1 MNFKY
6 LLNTLI
12 IILIISVFLHTIYRK
27 NNIQEK
33 FHILDKNDYKITDK
47 ELEEKQLLENKEYI
61 KNTSWDKNYVIKPGN
76 FYTTDQNIV
85 NFPSNVLNV
94 NEYYVR
100 NQIDSNQN
108 LRESS
113 IQGLKGDSSEGIME
127 RNKTGETNFADFNYE
142 NTYHKQP
149 NMWTYQNELVMN
161 GGKIGDFI
169 GNGYYDLN
177 SAFAENTYTNK
188 QFRKEVMN
196 DYRNDDLRMGLGV
209 PAQMAREFHD

>member
-6 LLNTLI
+6 LLNALI

-27 NNIQEK
+27 NNIQEN
-33 FHILDKNDYKITDK
+33 FQILDKNDYKITDK

-76 FYTTDQNIV
+76 FYTSEENIV

-100 NQIDSNQN
+100 NQN
-108 LRESS
+108 LSENS
-113 IQGLKGDSSEGIME
+113 IQGLKEESSEGIME

-142 NTYHKQP
+142 NTYHNQP

-196 DYRNDDLRMGLGV
+196 DYRNDDLRMGLGI
-209 PAQMAREFHD
+209 PAKMQNEFDD